1 MADGPSAIIGY
12 GLTGRSLSRWLTLK
26 NESFKIFDSDRAR
39 RTNDTHKG
47 TIEDL
52 TVTTG
57 WNVENWE
64 EALDGVVRLYLSPGV
79 SLHSP
84 VVWIARE
91 REIPV
96 LTDLDLFNEN
106 IKKEPVIGVTGTNG
120 KSTVV
125 ALIGH
130 LLETSG
136 FSVAIGGNYG
146 KPALDLLDQKADIY
160 ILELSS
166 FQLEKIQNLNLHT
179 GVFLNFSDDHLDY
192 HGSCASYL
200 DAKRRIFDF
209 SDRKVFYRQDKAT
222 FPDGEGL
229 GSISF
234 GFGNP
239 SEAESWGVRE
249 NRFDYCI
256 LRGSEEMCSVPKAYL
271 GGRVHY
277 LLNILAALVSIYP
290 FNSAA
295 EFESI
300 ESFEGLR
307 HRFELVNEVNGVRFI
322 NDSKA
327 TNVGATEAALRNFES
342 KEQVILILGGDTKG
356 VDLSILEMSISKKVF
371 GLVILA
377 LDPAPL
383 LELGRRCGI
392 ETFATIS
399 MEEAVK
405 EAYRLVNT
413 SADAKNVILSPAC
426 ASFDLFTDYQE
437 RGRSFEAAVKKL
449 SEIG

>member
-1 MADGPSAIIGY
+1 MADAPSAIIGY
-12 GLTGRSLSRWLTLK
+12 GLTGRSLSRWLTLE
-26 NESFKIFDSDRAR
+26 NEPFKIFDSDRALSVSSP
-39 RTNDTHKG
+39 HKG
-47 TIEDL
+47 KVEEL
-52 TVTTG
+52 HVTTG
-57 WNVENWE
+57 WNLENWK
-64 EALDGVVRLYLSPGV
+64 EALDGVGRLYLSPGV
-79 SLHSP
+79 SLQSP
-84 VVWIARE
+84 AVRIARAKK
-91 REIPV
+91 IPV
-96 LTDLDLFNEN
+96 LTDLDLFNKST
-106 IKKEPVIGVTGTNG
+106 KKKPVIGVTGTNG

-130 LLETSG
+130 LLEKSG
-136 FSVAIGGNYG
+136 FSVAIGGNFG
-146 KPALDLLDQKADIY
+146 KPALDLLDERTDIY
-160 ILELSS
+160 VIELSS

-192 HGSCASYL
+192 HGSNASYL
-200 DAKRRIFDF
+200 YAKRRIFDF
-209 SDRKVFYRQDKAT
+209 SDRKVFYRQDKST
-222 FPDGEGL
+222 SPTEKGL
-229 GSISF
+229 GTTSF
-234 GFGNP
+234 GFGDP
-239 SEAESWGVRE
+239 YESESWGVRE
-249 NRFDYCI
+249 NPLDYPI
-256 LRGSEEMCSVPKAYL
+256 LRGSEEICSIPKAYI

-277 LLNILAALVSIYP
+277 LINIVAALASIYP
-290 FNSAA
+290 FNSAV

-307 HRFELVNEVNGVRFI
+307 HRFELFSEVNGVRFI

-327 TNVGATEAALRNFES
+327 TNVSATEAALTNFES
-342 KEQVILILGGDTKG
+342 REKVILILGGDAKG
-356 VDLSILEMSISKKVF
+356 VDLSILEMSIREKVF

-413 SADAKNVILSPAC
+413 CADAKNIVLSPAC
-426 ASFDLFTDYQE
+426 ASCDLFKDYE
-437 RGRSFEAAVKKL
+437 DRGRSFEAAVKKL